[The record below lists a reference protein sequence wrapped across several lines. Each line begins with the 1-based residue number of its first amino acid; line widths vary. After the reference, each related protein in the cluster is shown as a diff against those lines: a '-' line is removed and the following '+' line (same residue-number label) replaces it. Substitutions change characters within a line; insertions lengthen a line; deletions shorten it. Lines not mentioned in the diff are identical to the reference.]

1 MAFGAVGLVQN
12 LAALRSIATEGITQ
26 GHLKL
31 RDYNLARAAGA
42 QGKEIRQV
50 AKRMMLNP
58 KRTVRQAEIK
68 LAKMRE
74 GEAFED
80 NEDGNE

>member
-1 MAFGAVGLVQN
+1 
-12 LAALRSIATEGITQ
+12 
-26 GHLKL
+26 
-31 RDYNLARAAGA
+31 
-42 QGKEIRQV
+42 
-50 AKRMMLNP
+50 MLNP